1 MHPARL
7 FKRRDRRHLWDDSSD
22 DDDDENIEVID
33 LSRSPELTI
42 ASGASN
48 HVVSTRSNDQRWLLP
63 AQPMSPAVAVTT
75 TTSSVRQPATAPY
88 VPCTLRENSRR
99 YSILPAFPASFGDNY
114 PPLLL
119 TNVPGMLS
127 RQCMDQSK
135 ETLLCCLF

>member
-1 MHPARL
+1 MYPTRL
-7 FKRRDRRHLWDDSSD
+7 FKRHDRRHLWDESS

-42 ASGASN
+42 ARGASN
-48 HVVSTRSNDQRWLLP
+48 HVMSTRSNDQRWLLP

-75 TTSSVRQPATAPY
+75 TTSSVRQPATVPY

-119 TNVPGMLS
+119 TNVPGIS
-127 RQCMDQSK
+127 YGQCMDRTK
-135 ETLLCCLF
+135 ETLQYCHF